1 MCRRY
6 IVNMPILPY
15 ASLVFRDLES
25 KACCMPFHGHF
36 FPIWDMSFPGVQSI
50 LQGSS
55 KQLMA
60 RSIKDLG
67 GVKPSL
73 LLSYL

>member
-1 MCRRY
+1 MLHWFLETSR
-6 IVNMPILPY
+6 
-15 ASLVFRDLES
+15 AWLVV
-25 KACCMPFHGHF
+25 CHGHF

-73 LLSYL
+73 LFSYL